1 MIDDYEF
8 LLQFGGLQRN
18 SLNFLLNAKNNDQA
32 INNDEIEIIKYSP
45 YFDEIKLKNEFKDKT
60 DTFKVLS
67 LNCESINAKFD
78 QLVIKLKQ
86 LACCGIEFSVI
97 CLQET
102 WLSNT
107 SDLSLLTIEGFNL
120 ISQGRKCT
128 TRGGLMIYIKE
139 DLKFKELKLDNNS
152 DIWEVQFVEIFTE
165 HIHLKIIIIGNIY
178 RPPRDIN
185 ANYQQFIDEF
195 TPTLDILA
203 KC

>member
-18 SLNFLLNAKNNDQA
+18 SLNFLLNANNNDQT

-45 YFDEIKLKNEFKDKT
+45 YFDEIKLKKEFKDKT

-102 WLSNT
+102 WLSDT
-107 SDLSLLTIEGFNL
+107 SDLSLFTIEGFNL

-165 HIHLKIIIIGNIY
+165 HIHLKKIIIGNIQTTS
-178 RPPRDIN
+178 RHQRQLSAIH
-185 ANYQQFIDEF
+185 
-195 TPTLDILA
+195 
-203 KC
+203 